1 MYLPL
6 PKSTRDTW
14 VMNTS
19 VTDGLSRVGHAA
31 SAEFCSN
38 CKHVT
43 GGDFRYVKKMMVK
56 WCCKKTTV
64 RANWQVADAQRFV
77 LKISIT

>member
-1 MYLPL
+1 M
-6 PKSTRDTW
+6 
-14 VMNTS
+14 V
-19 VTDGLSRVGHAA
+19 
-31 SAEFCSN
+31 SAELDMLLQQNSA
-38 CKHVT
+38 VTASIT